1 MICFLFVSSAEDLL
15 RSSLCCIHFPTQDN
29 KDGAIEEEEKQA
41 ENGKKEEERGREQE
55 GEREADKTES
65 EMGTEMHL
73 GQIQEIQCSGRGWV
87 KKELFFPLLGDG
99 EKEKDGKEGT
109 EEGQREAESEGERK
123 AKVERDV
130 GEGNLATAAAS
141 ALAAAAVKAKVR
153 LIITG
158 TQLAASF
165 NTFFL
170 FHTFSNLK
178 FLLRFLHST
187 WLQWRRGRS
196 NLLWLCW
203 WRPK

>member
-1 MICFLFVSSAEDLL
+1 M
-15 RSSLCCIHFPTQDN
+15 
-29 KDGAIEEEEKQA
+29 EKC
-41 ENGKKEEERGREQE
+41 
-55 GEREADKTES
+55 
-65 EMGTEMHL
+65 L
-73 GQIQEIQCSGRGWV
+73 P
-87 KKELFFPLLGDG
+87 FFFLLGDG

-141 ALAAAAVKAKVR
+141 ALAAAAVKAKVQ

-158 TQLAASF
+158 PQHAASF
-165 NTFFL
+165 ITFFFL
-170 FHTFSNLK
+170 FCIFFDLK
-178 FLLRFLHST
+178 FLPHFLHST
-187 WLQWRRGRS
+187 WLQWKRGRS